1 MRANS
6 FNTGIASEYLVLS
19 KLYRLELEAYIS
31 QGNKKSVDIRVIRE
45 SGIPISIDVKSVRG
59 YSSLVINNVEPKD
72 KHFIIFVIYN
82 NKFEDLTVEPE
93 IFIVPSIKIPSITET
108 YGKEKRV
115 LKGKLTDFK
124 DQWHYISD
132 GYGEDGWL
140 MDEEEEQWIDFV
152 NCHGEIIRGNSIPK
166 TLKKYNIAPHLFL
179 QLQNKLSADQHVDQI
194 SFDKQIFDTYET
206 SELSTLLE
214 IIRSQNEKGEA
225 QRFGDRVEN
234 ELKRRNTIT

>member
-19 KLYRLELEAYIS
+19 KLYRLELEAYLS

-45 SGIPISIDVKSVRG
+45 NNIPVSIDVKSVRG

-72 KHFIIFVIYN
+72 NHFIVFVIYN
-82 NKFEDLTVEPE
+82 NKFEDLMAEPE
-93 IFIVPSIKIPSITET
+93 IFIVPSMEIPSITET

-124 DQWHYISD
+124 DKWEYISR

-140 MDEEEEQWIDFV
+140 IDEEEEQWIDFV
-152 NCHGEIIRGNSIPK
+152 NCHGEIRKGNLISK
-166 TLKKYNIAPHLFL
+166 TLKKYNIAPHVFL
-179 QLQNKLSADQHVDQI
+179 QLQNKLSADQHIDQI
-194 SFDKQIFDTYET
+194 TFDKYIFDSCET
-206 SELSTLLE
+206 SELNILLE
-214 IIRSQNEKGEA
+214 VIRSQNEKGET
-225 QRFGDRVEN
+225 QRLGDRIEN
-234 ELKRRNTIT
+234 ELKRRNIIA